1 MDSKPRWFC
10 VASLEGFQRVI
21 PSQIFN
27 FQSPF
32 APSYI
37 LYVFSNSHAER
48 QQEMQTDVLATLL
61 GLSRCSQPRVLRFV
75 CTSHPWLSIL
85 PSYWSHLSVPLPLDA
100 ALVFSLW
107 LGGSC
112 VLSKANS
119 WINTRVSM
127 TSFSNG
133 VTRRAF
139 KMQLPWPPLRNLD
152 LAGLERSVG
161 AAF

>member
-1 MDSKPRWFC
+1 MGSEPRWFC
-10 VASLEGFQRVI
+10 VASLEGFQSVI

-27 FQSPF
+27 SQSPF
-32 APSYI
+32 APSYS
-37 LYVFSNSHAER
+37 LYISSNPHSKR
-48 QQEMQTDVLATLL
+48 QQEMQTDVLATLS
-61 GLSRCSQPRVLRFV
+61 GLSRCSHHVCWDSFV
-75 CTSHPWLSIL
+75 PATLDCLTEVTFLFH
-85 PSYWSHLSVPLPLDA
+85 LPLDA

-112 VLSKANS
+112 VPSKANS

-127 TSFSNG
+127 TSFPNG

-152 LAGLERSVG
+152 WAGLERSVG